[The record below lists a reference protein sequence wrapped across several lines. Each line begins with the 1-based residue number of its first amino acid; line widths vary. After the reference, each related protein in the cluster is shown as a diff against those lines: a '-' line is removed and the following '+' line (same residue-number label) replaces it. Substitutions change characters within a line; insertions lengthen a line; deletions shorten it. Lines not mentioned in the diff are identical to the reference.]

1 MNFELL
7 LAKRIT
13 FQAKRSFSK
22 LVVRLAIAA
31 ITLSLAVM
39 LIAIAVVKG
48 FQGEIKEKII
58 GFGSHVQISKFR
70 LNQSFENEPIALS
83 KNNIDAI
90 KAIDRV
96 KHVQA
101 FANKPGILKTGSAIE
116 GVVLKGIGN
125 NFNWDFFD
133 NKLTKGR
140 PINWSDSSASD
151 EIVISRSLADKMI
164 LDTGDKVVVYFVQ
177 KPTRARK
184 FSISG
189 IYNTGLEDVDEVFI
203 LADIRHV
210 RKLNDWEE
218 NQVGGYEVL
227 LGSLY
232 EIPPVIDQIHG
243 IVPARLQAQSIKSIF
258 PQIFDWLG
266 LLNFNVEI
274 ILFLMAMVASINM
287 VTALLIMILERT
299 QMIGILKAMGAKNSS
314 VMKVFIYNAAF
325 LIAMGILFGNILGLS
340 LIWVQDTFEVI
351 TLTETSYYLSAV
363 PVYFKWSLFLLVNL
377 GSFLFCT
384 VVMIL
389 PAILVN
395 TIRPVKALRFD

>member
-58 GFGSHVQISKFR
+58 GFGSHIQISKFR

-83 KNNIDAI
+83 KNSIDEI
-90 KAIDRV
+90 RAID
-96 KHVQA
+96 HVNHIQA
-101 FANKPGILKTGSAIE
+101 FANKPGILKTGDAIE
-116 GVVLKGIGN
+116 GVVLKGIGS
-125 NFNWDFFD
+125 NFNWDFFT

-140 PINWSDSSASD
+140 PINWTDSSTSD
-151 EIVISRSLADKMI
+151 EIIISRSLADKMV
-164 LDTGDKVVVYFVQ
+164 LDTGDQVVVYFVQ

-189 IYNTGLEDVDEVFI
+189 IYNTGLEDVDDVFI

-210 RKLNDWEE
+210 RKLNNWKEK
-218 NQVGGYEVL
+218 QVGGYEVL
-227 LGSLY
+227 LGSLQQTS
-232 EIPPVIDQIHG
+232 PVIEQIHES
-243 IVPARLQAQSIKSIF
+243 IPASLQAQSIKSIF

-274 ILFLMAMVASINM
+274 ILILMAMVASINM

-299 QMIGILKAMGAKNSS
+299 RMIGILKAMGAKNSS
-314 VMKVFIYNAAF
+314 VMKVFIYNASF
-325 LIAMGILFGNILGLS
+325 LIALGLLLGNILGLS

-351 TLTETSYYLSAV
+351 TLNETSYYLSAV
-363 PVYFKWSLFLLVNL
+363 PIYYKWGLFLLVNL

-384 VVMIL
+384 LVMIL